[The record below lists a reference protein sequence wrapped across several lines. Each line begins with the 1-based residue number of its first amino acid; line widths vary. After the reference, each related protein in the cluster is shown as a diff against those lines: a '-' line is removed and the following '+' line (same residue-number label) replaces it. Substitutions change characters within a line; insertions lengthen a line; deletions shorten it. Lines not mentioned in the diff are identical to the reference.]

1 MSTQT
6 NKGIT
11 YELALELKQ
20 AGFPLSEY
28 PETLIGI
35 RGSEPLK
42 LKGIIQE
49 PTLSELIEACGET
62 RIAPNLNTK
71 EQKPIKHLF
80 RLGVGDEWFAEYEF
94 YESHLIH
101 NITKLPIIGFGET
114 PEEAVAR
121 LWLKL
126 NE

>member
-20 AGFPLSEY
+20 AGFPLPEY
-28 PETLIGI
+28 PETIIGT

-49 PTLSELIEACGET
+49 PTLSELIEACGDEFDLTNCKGCVSSRGCKEPWIAEKWYGTDKPQDIAQGKT
-62 RIAPNLNTK
+62 R
-71 EQKPIKHLF
+71 
-80 RLGVGDEWFAEYEF
+80 
-94 YESHLIH
+94 
-101 NITKLPIIGFGET
+101 
-114 PEEAVAR
+114 EEAVAR